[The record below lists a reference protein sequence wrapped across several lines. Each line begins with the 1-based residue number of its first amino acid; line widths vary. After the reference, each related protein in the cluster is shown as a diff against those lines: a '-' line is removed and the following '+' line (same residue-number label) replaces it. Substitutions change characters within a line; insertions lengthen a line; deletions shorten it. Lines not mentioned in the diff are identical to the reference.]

1 MKMRKR
7 ENKKTRK
14 QKQKEKEKGK
24 RQHKFHSTFVDD
36 IETSYQRFSF
46 ENFHFF

>member
-14 QKQKEKEKGK
+14 QKEKEKEK
-24 RQHKFHSTFVDD
+24 RQHKFHSTFIDD
-36 IETSYQRFSF
+36 IEASYQRFSF